1 MANISGWYYDNQLNN
16 PLTSVSLHANMMP
29 EEGENGTWTWK
40 QISDTTSEVVDQ
52 KNRTYKFLGD
62 KEDETIKGFF
72 SEEKKEKP
80 IYYNKYPICQSI
92 CNEDFIVNISNDW
105 SDFGVDNIAGSLWN
119 TIRQIGPYKS
129 EIEKAIKP
137 IIQEAASKKEDFNK
151 DTASWSDW
159 ANHGINWLTENYNE
173 AFGSLGESDYFNR
186 ALIMQGTK
194 FSYYGGSNVNF
205 TNLGMRFTMFPKLGE
220 DGKYIDVLEQA
231 ENLYKYLIGSTEM
244 FDTKKIEKT
253 TGVEAPEIVKKML
266 MWQKAPMDFSPNL
279 QQYDII
285 QQGTL
290 KLKIGSLYSISNLV
304 CNDAN
309 LVFSRQ
315 MVKLKNKNGD
325 IKLSP
330 LYCDVAISLRPVSKY
345 SEKLLKSLV
354 SRKRDTHLDKEKDI
368 NDSLKKEIKSIKEQY
383 GL

>member
-16 PLTSVSLHANMMP
+16 PLTSVSLHANMIP
-29 EEGENGTWTWK
+29 EEEKNGTWTWK
-40 QISDTTSEVVDQ
+40 QISDTNKEVVDP
-52 KNRTYKFLGD
+52 KNSTYKFLGD
-62 KEDETIKGFF
+62 SEDETIKGLFD
-72 SEEKKEKP
+72 KKP

-137 IIQEAASKKEDFNK
+137 IIQNAAEKEEDFKK

-159 ANHGINWLTENYNE
+159 VNHGINWVTENYNT

-244 FDTKKIEKT
+244 FDTKKIEDKT
-253 TGVEAPEIVKKML
+253 DVEAPEIVKKML

-315 MVKLKNKNGD
+315 MVKLKNQNG
-325 IKLSP
+325 IELSP

-354 SRKRDTHLDKEKDI
+354 SRKRNTHLDKEKDI
-368 NDSLKKEIKSIKEQY
+368 NESLEKEIESIKTQY

>member
-16 PLTSVSLHANMMP
+16 PLTSVSLHANMIP

-40 QISDTTSEVVDQ
+40 QISDTTDEVVDP
-52 KNRTYKFLGD
+52 KNSTYKFLGD
-62 KEDETIKGFF
+62 KEDEKIKGLFD
-72 SEEKKEKP
+72 KEKS

-137 IIQEAASKKEDFNK
+137 IIQDAAKEKFDK

-159 ANHGINWLTENYNE
+159 VNHGINWVTKNYNA

-244 FDTKKIEKT
+244 FDTEKIEKT

-315 MVKLKNKNGD
+315 MVKLKNKDGA
-325 IKLSP
+325 IELSP

-354 SRKRDTHLDKEKDI
+354 SRKRKTHLDKESDI
-368 NDSLKKEIKSIKEQY
+368 NKSLEKEIESIKMQY
-383 GL
+383 GLY